1 MSRVFI
7 IFLNSWA
14 HTFFVHNYTDYQHRL
29 YHNLD
34 KWQIIGYPSDI
45 TTRFVEIA
53 IFFKRGVG
61 GQMQHKEKKSSAI
74 ERGKTRFLFLI
85 FNRNNCFVEMIKTT
99 TLNLWEIQLSNASEP
114 SDLKLTKS
122 NVCNDWGFS
131 LVFFYL

>member
-14 HTFFVHNYTDYQHRL
+14 HTFFVHNYTDYQHCL
-29 YHNLD
+29 YRNLY
-34 KWQIIGYPSDI
+34 KWQIIGNPSDI

-61 GQMQHKEKKSSAI
+61 GQMQHKEQKSSAI

-114 SDLKLTKS
+114 SDLKLKKS